1 MSSTNPA
8 LQAQAGVA
16 PLLEV
21 VLHAVQLEAEVVQ
34 AKHAVLQAILN

>member
-21 VLHAVQLEAEVVQ
+21 VLHAVQLETDVVQ
-34 AKHAVLQAILN
+34 VEHAVLQASLN